1 MPTLRTERPVSLWTR
16 IVALISLLLVIG
28 VVITGSLSLFLLNRT
43 LIQSVDNNL
52 HSGMGEMLSLA
63 QQELAGDEDDDVRSS
78 VYTPVEYAVEIRD
91 EQGVAIEQ
99 VVVHYGDGD
108 VSIPFPDLSDEE
120 ILQRGGRPFTVLDSS
135 ENRWRVVAMLNA
147 GDDKGSVYVALPLT
161 SVDRTMHEMALII
174 VLVGTLVVLVGMGLG
189 GFMTHRALEPL
200 QDVEATA
207 SQIAGGDLSRRV
219 PVTETSLE
227 VNALARSLNE
237 MLVRIEQSFA
247 AQSASEEHA
256 TRSEARMRRFVG
268 DASHELRTP
277 LAAIRGFGELYRM
290 GALGSDE
297 DVASAMRRI
306 EDEARRMGSL
316 VENLLRLA
324 RLDEN
329 PDLALEPIDLT
340 DALFD
345 AAQDLRA
352 LDPDRQ
358 VMVVSLS
365 GTPVSVQP
373 HLPIGVLGDEAS
385 LRQVILNLV
394 GNANRHTPKG
404 SPVEI
409 SVGYTEEGTVRLE
422 IRDHGEGIDDDQRE
436 KVFERF
442 YRTDSSRVRS
452 ATQGGGAG
460 LGLSIAATIVHQH
473 RGTIGVTETPGGG
486 STFWIELPG
495 SDVAAEHRSQPDQVQ
510 SLTTPQSPA
519 GTASPQSPPGP
530 ASPRS
535 PGGPT
540 SPHSPGG
547 PTSPYSPGSP
557 TSPHSPGGPTSPY
570 SPGSPTSPHSPG
582 SPTSPHSPGSPTSPH
597 SPGGPANPASGS

>member
-1 MPTLRTERPVSLWTR
+1 MSLWTR

-63 QQELAGDEDDDVRSS
+63 QRELAGDVDDDVRSS
-78 VYTPVEYAVEIRD
+78 VYTPVEYAVEVRD
-91 EQGVAIEQ
+91 ENGVPIEQ
-99 VVVHYGDGD
+99 VVVHYGNGD
-108 VSIPFPDLSDEE
+108 VAVPFPDLSDEE

-135 ENRWRVVAMLNA
+135 ENRWRVVAMLNS
-147 GDDKGSVYVALPLT
+147 GPEKGSVYVALPLT
-161 SVDRTMHEMALII
+161 GVDRTMHEMALII

-219 PVTETSLE
+219 PVTDTSLE
-227 VNALARSLNE
+227 VHALARSLNE

-352 LDPDRQ
+352 LDPGRQ

-373 HLPIGVLGDEAS
+373 HLSIGVLGDEAS

-404 SPVEI
+404 SAVEI
-409 SVGYTEEGTVRLE
+409 AVGYTDEGTVRIE
-422 IRDHGEGIDDDQRE
+422 VRDHGEGIDDDQRE

-460 LGLSIAATIVHQH
+460 LGLSIAATIVQQH

-495 SDVAAEHRSQPDQVQ
+495 SDVEAEHRSQPDQVQ
-510 SLTTPQSPA
+510 ALT
-519 GTASPQSPPGP
+519 SPQSPGEPTGPRTPGDP
-530 ASPRS
+530 QSPS
-535 PGGPT
+535 SGP
-540 SPHSPGG
+540 
-547 PTSPYSPGSP
+547 
-557 TSPHSPGGPTSPY
+557 
-570 SPGSPTSPHSPG
+570 
-582 SPTSPHSPGSPTSPH
+582 
-597 SPGGPANPASGS
+597 

>member
-1 MPTLRTERPVSLWTR
+1 MALPALRAQRPVSLWTR
-16 IVALISLLLVIG
+16 IVALISLLLVAG
-28 VVITGSLSLFLLNRT
+28 TVITGSLSLFLLNRT
-43 LIQSVDNNL
+43 LIQSVDHNL
-52 HSGMGEMLSLA
+52 QAGMGEMLALA
-63 QQELAGDEDDDVRSS
+63 QHELAGDEDSVRDSP
-78 VYTPVEYAVEIRD
+78 YTPVEYAVEIRD
-91 EQGVAIEQ
+91 ETGDAIER
-99 VVVHYGDGD
+99 VVVHYGPGD
-108 VSIPFPDLSDEE
+108 LSVPFPKLSDEQ
-120 ILQRGGRPFTVLDSS
+120 ILQLGGRPFTVLDSA
-135 ENRWRVVAMLNA
+135 ENRWRVVAMLNS
-147 GDDKGSVYVALPLT
+147 GPEKGSVYVALPLT

-189 GFMTHRALEPL
+189 GYVTHRALEPL
-200 QDVEATA
+200 RDVESTA
-207 SQIAGGDLSRRV
+207 SQIAAGDLSRRV
-219 PVTETSLE
+219 PVTDTSLE
-227 VNALARSLNE
+227 VHALALSLNE

-247 AQSASEEHA
+247 AQSASEERA

-290 GALGSDE
+290 GALRSEE
-297 DVASAMRRI
+297 DVSSAMRRI

-329 PDLALEPIDLT
+329 PDVALEPVDLT

-352 LDPDRQ
+352 LDPGRQ

-365 GTPVSVQP
+365 GTPLSVQP
-373 HLPIGVLGDEAS
+373 HLSIGVLGDEAS

-409 SVGYTEEGTVRLE
+409 AVGYTDPATVRIE
-422 IRDHGEGIDDDQRE
+422 VRDHGEGIDDHQRE

-442 YRTDSSRVRS
+442 YRTDRSRAR
-452 ATQGGGAG
+452 AAGQGGGAG

-486 STFWIELPG
+486 ATFWVELLGTEIAP
-495 SDVAAEHRSQPDQVQ
+495 DAQVQPDQVRA
-510 SLTTPQSPA
+510 LTVDPA
-519 GTASPQSPPGP
+519 AEDP
-530 ASPRS
+530 ASS
-535 PGGPT
+535 A
-540 SPHSPGG
+540 
-547 PTSPYSPGSP
+547 GSEA
-557 TSPHSPGGPTSPY
+557 HR
-570 SPGSPTSPHSPG
+570 
-582 SPTSPHSPGSPTSPH
+582 
-597 SPGGPANPASGS
+597 

>member
-1 MPTLRTERPVSLWTR
+1 MSLWTR
-16 IVALISLLLVIG
+16 IVALISLLLVLG
-28 VVITGSLSLFLLNRT
+28 TVVTGSLSLFLLNRT

-52 HSGMGEMLSLA
+52 QSGMGEMLSLA
-63 QQELAGDEDDDVRSS
+63 QHELASDGDDAFQNST
-78 VYTPVEYAVEIRD
+78 YTPVEYAIEIRD
-91 EQGVAIEQ
+91 RHGEKIEGA
-99 VVVHYGDGD
+99 VVHYGPGD
-108 VSIPFPDLSDEE
+108 VTIPFPDLTDEQ

-135 ENRWRVVAMLNA
+135 ENRWRVVAMLNS
-147 GDDKGSVYVALPLT
+147 GPDKGSVYVALPLT
-161 SVDRTMHEMALII
+161 GVDRTMNEMALII

-189 GFMTHRALEPL
+189 GYVTHRSLEPL
-200 QDVEATA
+200 RDVEATA

-219 PVTETSLE
+219 PVTGTSLE
-227 VNALARSLNE
+227 VQDLALSLNE

-247 AQSASEEHA
+247 AQSASEERA
-256 TRSEARMRRFVG
+256 TSSEAKMRRFVG

-290 GALGSDE
+290 GALPHDE

-306 EDEARRMGSL
+306 EDEAKRMGSL

-324 RLDEN
+324 RLDEK
-329 PDLALEPIDLT
+329 PDLDLEQVDFT

-352 LDPDRQ
+352 LDPARQ

-365 GTPVSVQP
+365 GTPLSVQP
-373 HLPIGVLGDEAS
+373 HVAIGVLGDEAS

-409 SVGYTEEGTVRLE
+409 AVGYTSTGTVRIE

-442 YRTDSSRVRS
+442 YRTDASRVRS
-452 ATQGGGAG
+452 ASQGGGAG
-460 LGLSIAATIVHQH
+460 LGLSIAASIVQQH

-486 STFWIELPG
+486 ATFWVEVQGTEISP
-495 SDVAAEHRSQPDQVQ
+495 DAQVTPDQLRAL
-510 SLTTPQSPA
+510 SI
-519 GTASPQSPPGP
+519 
-530 ASPRS
+530 PRED
-535 PGGPT
+535 GGPD
-540 SPHSPGG
+540 SHSSG
-547 PTSPYSPGSP
+547 GSP
-557 TSPHSPGGPTSPY
+557 S
-570 SPGSPTSPHSPG
+570 
-582 SPTSPHSPGSPTSPH
+582 
-597 SPGGPANPASGS
+597 A